1 MLKAIAQSGSRDG
14 YSPTIGELARQAGVS
29 RTTTFEHIGQL
40 RKKGLISGQVRK
52 ARSLTPTSKARKLL
66 KQISSS
72 AARLA
77 VAVSATVA
85 PIPADAK
92 SEEIPLA
99 GVVAAGLPIEAVE
112 NQDKLSLDSLFGSS
126 GEIFA
131 LEVRGDS
138 MTDQNINNGDYVI
151 CRRAPSASDGQL
163 VIAIV
168 DNENATLKR
177 FYREPGRVRLQ
188 PANDSYEPIYSENCR
203 VEGVV
208 IGLVRK
214 L

>member
-1 MLKAIAQSGSRDG
+1 M
-14 YSPTIGELARQAGVS
+14 
-29 RTTTFEHIGQL
+29 
-40 RKKGLISGQVRK
+40 
-52 ARSLTPTSKARKLL
+52 
-66 KQISSS
+66 
-72 AARLA
+72 
-77 VAVSATVA
+77 
-85 PIPADAK
+85 
-92 SEEIPLA
+92 
-99 GVVAAGLPIEAVE
+99 PIEAVE
-112 NQDKLSLDSLFGSS
+112 NSDKLSLDSLFGSS

-138 MTDQNINNGDYVI
+138 MTGENINDGDYVI
-151 CRRAPSASDGQL
+151 CRKTPSACDGQL
-163 VIAIV
+163 VVAVV

-188 PANDSYEPIYSENCR
+188 PANDRYEPIYSDNCR